1 MGDRVSTLTLS
12 DLVTGKKAPANPY
25 VGAARAVVGQGLG
38 MGWGDEAEAWLRSK
52 LNRSPGYEAELA
64 KINKEYSQYS
74 EQNPLLAPTLE
85 FAGGAAPA
93 LAAMLAT
100 PATGGATAPA
110 AATAGARSLGAL
122 SRLSSQVG
130 RALPNNPLARG
141 AVVGGATGAVSG
153 AGSAQPDERGIGA
166 IGGGAAGVVLG
177 TAAPLAIR
185 GGKDL
190 LTFAKDRLSRDPGYI
205 EKRAAAKINTAL
217 DRSGITP
224 KEAAASMSL
233 DRAAGVPS
241 TLANTTRPT
250 VGLAEIVTAKSERAG
265 DTLADVLE
273 ANKAGIRERV
283 VGQVKGGVGN
293 KGNFYQQEQDMVQ
306 NLRANANTLYDEAY
320 NFGTVNDPTITKVL
334 QNPRFM
340 SFFDE
345 AKKIADNQKLAA
357 ELRGED
363 PSKYVL
369 DNIFIADD
377 AGNVTLSKL
386 PDVRTLDYIKRG
398 MDAVIDKGYRG
409 EGMSS
414 AEANSLKDLK
424 KSMVAALDKATEVNG
439 VSAYKTARA
448 QYAGDAE
455 VLDALRTGMTDFK
468 KLDPE
473 QVISMMKG
481 FSTAEQEAFKTGAVR
496 NIYATVMDPGG
507 NINAAQRV
515 ISSPENR
522 DRLKALFPSQA
533 KFDLFE
539 AALQRENQLFQ
550 QSNKIMSGSPT
561 ARRQAGIDAFDEGES
576 AVNAFVGNSI
586 TGGWVNSL
594 MNLAA
599 TTATKA
605 GISDDVATK
614 VAKLL
619 SSSKPEEVAAA
630 VKILERN
637 AVQTKRAVSNLNTG
651 ETGAIMGSTA
661 AYAPTPMDPDKP
673 AGNIDNAPT
682 MPPGYTITGP
692 DIEAEIEADLKKV
705 K

>member
-1 MGDRVSTLTLS
+1 MAT
-12 DLVTGKKAPANPY
+12 ANPY
-25 VGAARAVVGQGLG
+25 VGAARAAIGQGLG

-52 LNRSPGYEAELA
+52 LSQSPGYEAELA
-64 KINKEYSQYS
+64 KINKEYAQYS
-74 EQNPLLAPTLE
+74 KENPFVAPSLE

-100 PATGGATAPA
+100 PVTGGAAAPVA
-110 AATAGARSLGAL
+110 IATGARTAGAL
-122 SRLSSQVG
+122 SRM
-130 RALPNNPLARG
+130 AANPLARG
-141 AVVGGATGAVSG
+141 AVVGGTTGAVTG
-153 AGSAQPDERGIGA
+153 AGSAQPGERGTGA
-166 IGGGAAGVVLG
+166 VVGGTVG
-177 TAAPLAIR
+177 TALGGTLPVVIR
-185 GGKDL
+185 GGKGL
-190 LTFAKDRLSRDPGYI
+190 ATFARDRLSRDPKYI
-205 EKRAAAKINTAL
+205 ENRAAAKINTAL
-217 DRSGITP
+217 ERSGITP

-273 ANKAGIRERV
+273 ANKAGMRERV
-283 VGQVKGGVGN
+283 VGQTKRGVGN
-293 KGNFYQQEQDMVQ
+293 EGNFYQQEQDMVQ
-306 NLRANANTLYDEAY
+306 SLRANANDLYDEAY
-320 NFGTVNDPTITKVL
+320 KFGTVNDPTINRVL
-334 QNPRFM
+334 QNPRFK

-345 AKKIADNQKLAA
+345 AKKIADNEKLAA
-357 ELRGED
+357 ELRGEN
-363 PSKYVL
+363 PAKYVL
-369 DNIFIADD
+369 DDIFIADE
-377 AGNVTLSKL
+377 AGNIALSKL

-398 MDAVIDKGYRG
+398 MDAVVNRGYKG

-424 KSMVAALDKATEVNG
+424 KAMVGALDKATEVDG
-439 VSAYKTARA
+439 VSAYKTARQ

-455 VLDALRTGMTDFK
+455 VLDALRTGMSDFK

-473 QVISMMKG
+473 QVVSMMKG

-496 NIYATVMDPGG
+496 NLYATVMDPSG

-515 ISSPENR
+515 IGSPEAR

-550 QSNKIMSGSPT
+550 QSNKILSGSPT
-561 ARRQAGIDAFDEGES
+561 ARRQAGIEAFDEGES

-599 TTATKA
+599 TTATKS
-605 GISDDVATK
+605 GISDDVAAK
-614 VAKLL
+614 IAKLL

-637 AVQTKRAVSNLNTG
+637 AAQTGRAVTNLNKG
-651 ETGAIMGSTA
+651 ETGTIMGTMTA
-661 AYAPTPMDPDKP
+661 FPPTPVTPDANP
-673 AGNIDNAPT
+673 PNIATDIEEGPNI
-682 MPPGYTITGP
+682 PGAKMTGP
-692 DIEAEIEADLKKV
+692 DIEAEIEAEMKKI

>member
-1 MGDRVSTLTLS
+1 MAT
-12 DLVTGKKAPANPY
+12 ANPY
-25 VGAARAVVGQGLG
+25 VGAARAAIGQGLG

-52 LNRSPGYEAELA
+52 LAGSKGYDAELA
-64 KINKEYSQYS
+64 KINKEYAQYS
-74 EQNPLLAPTLE
+74 KENPFVAPALE
-85 FAGGAAPA
+85 FGGGAAPA

-100 PATGGATAPA
+100 PATGGAAAPA
-110 AATAGARSLGAL
+110 AATVGARLAGAL

-130 RALPNNPLARG
+130 RTLPSNPLARG
-141 AVVGGATGAVSG
+141 AVVGGTTGAISG
-153 AGSAQPDERGIGA
+153 SGSAQPGERGIGA
-166 IGGGAAGVVLG
+166 IGGGAAGTVLG
-177 TAAPLAIR
+177 TAAPVVIR
-185 GGKDL
+185 GGRDL
-190 LTFAKDRLSRDPGYI
+190 ATFARDRLSKDPDYI

-217 DRSGITP
+217 NRSNITP

-265 DTLADVLE
+265 DVLADALE
-273 ANKAGIRERV
+273 ANKAGTRERV
-283 VGQVKGGVGN
+283 IGQAKRGVGN
-293 KGNFYQQEQDMVQ
+293 EGNFYQQEQEMVQ
-306 NLRANANTLYDEAY
+306 NLRANADTLYDEAY
-320 NFGTVNDPTITKVL
+320 NFGTVNDPTINRVL

-345 AKKIADNQKLAA
+345 AKKIADNEKLAA

-363 PSKYVL
+363 PRKFVL

-414 AEANSLKDLK
+414 AEAKSLKDLK
-424 KSMVAALDKATEVNG
+424 KSMVAALDKATEVDG

-455 VLDALRTGMTDFK
+455 VLDALRTGMDDFK

-473 QVISMMKG
+473 QVIAMMKG
-481 FSTAEQEAFKTGAVR
+481 FSTAEQEAFKTGALR
-496 NIYATVMDPGG
+496 NLYATVMDPSG

-515 ISSPENR
+515 IGSPEAR
-522 DRLKALFPSQA
+522 DRLKALFPSQE
-533 KFDLFE
+533 KFNLFE

-550 QSNKIMSGSPT
+550 QANKIMSGSPS
-561 ARRQAGIDAFDEGES
+561 ARRLAGIEAFDEGES

-594 MNLAA
+594 MNMAA
-599 TTATKA
+599 TTATKS
-605 GISDDVATK
+605 GISDDVAAK

-637 AVQTKRAVSNLNTG
+637 SAKAQQSVQNLNKG

-661 AYAPTPMDPDKP
+661 AYAPSPMDPNTP
-673 AGNIDNAPT
+673 AGNIDEDIS
-682 MPPGYTITGP
+682 MPPGYKMTGP
-692 DIEAEIEADLKKV
+692 DIEAEIEAEMRKTK
-705 K
+705 

>member
-1 MGDRVSTLTLS
+1 MAT
-12 DLVTGKKAPANPY
+12 ANPY
-25 VGAARAVVGQGLG
+25 VGAARAAIGQGLG

-52 LNRSPGYEAELA
+52 LSQSPGYAAELA
-64 KINKEYSQYS
+64 KINKEYAQYS
-74 EQNPLLAPTLE
+74 KENPFVAPALE
-85 FAGGAAPA
+85 FTGGAAPA
-93 LAAMLAT
+93 LAAMLVT
-100 PATGGATAPA
+100 PATGGAAAPA
-110 AATAGARSLGAL
+110 AIAAGARTAGAL
-122 SRLSSQVG
+122 SRM
-130 RALPNNPLARG
+130 AANPLARG
-141 AVVGGATGAVSG
+141 AVVGGTTGAVTG
-153 AGSAQPDERGIGA
+153 AGSAQPGERGTGA
-166 IGGGAAGVVLG
+166 VVGGTVG
-177 TAAPLAIR
+177 TALGGTLPVVIR
-185 GGKDL
+185 GGKSL
-190 LTFAKDRLSRDPGYI
+190 ATFARDRLSRDPGYI
-205 EKRAAAKINTAL
+205 ENRAAAKVNTAL
-217 DRSGITP
+217 ERSGITP

-273 ANKAGIRERV
+273 ANKSGIRERV
-283 VGQVKGGVGN
+283 VGQTKRGVGN
-293 KGNFYQQEQDMVQ
+293 EGNFYQQEDDMLQ
-306 NLRANANTLYDEAY
+306 SLRANANNLYDEAY
-320 NFGTVNDPTITKVL
+320 KFGTVNDPTINRVL
-334 QNPRFM
+334 QNPRFK

-345 AKKIADNQKLAA
+345 AKKIADNEKLAA

-369 DNIFIADD
+369 DDIFIADE
-377 AGNVTLSKL
+377 AGNVALSKL

-398 MDAVIDKGYRG
+398 MDAVVNRGYKG

-424 KSMVAALDKATEVNG
+424 KAMVGALDKATEVDG

-455 VLDALRTGMTDFK
+455 VLDALRTGMSDFR

-473 QVISMMKG
+473 QVVSMMKG

-496 NIYATVMDPGG
+496 NLYATVMDPSG

-515 ISSPENR
+515 IGSPEAR

-539 AALQRENQLFQ
+539 AALQRESQLFQ
-550 QSNKIMSGSPT
+550 QANKILSGSPT
-561 ARRQAGIDAFDEGES
+561 ARRQAGVEAFDEGES
-576 AVNAFVGNSI
+576 AINAFVGNSI

-599 TTATKA
+599 TTATKS
-605 GISDDVATK
+605 GISDDVAAK

-637 AVQTKRAVSNLNTG
+637 AAKTASAVTNLNKG
-651 ETGAIMGSTA
+651 ETGTIMGTMTA
-661 AYAPTPMDPDKP
+661 FPPTPVTPDASP
-673 AGNIDNAPT
+673 ASIETDIEKSPNI
-682 MPPGYTITGP
+682 PGSQMIGP
-692 DIEAEIEADLKKV
+692 DIEADIEAELKKM

>member
-1 MGDRVSTLTLS
+1 MAT
-12 DLVTGKKAPANPY
+12 ANPY
-25 VGAARAVVGQGLG
+25 VGAARAAIGQGLG

-52 LNRSPGYEAELA
+52 LSQSPGYAAELA
-64 KINKEYSQYS
+64 KINKEYAQYS
-74 EQNPLLAPTLE
+74 KENPFVAPALE
-85 FAGGAAPA
+85 FTGGAAPA
-93 LAAMLAT
+93 LAAMLVT
-100 PATGGATAPA
+100 PATGGAAAPA
-110 AATAGARSLGAL
+110 AIAAGARTAGAL
-122 SRLSSQVG
+122 SRM
-130 RALPNNPLARG
+130 AANPLARG
-141 AVVGGATGAVSG
+141 AVVGGTTGAVTG
-153 AGSAQPDERGIGA
+153 AGSAQPGERGTGA
-166 IGGGAAGVVLG
+166 VVGGTVG
-177 TAAPLAIR
+177 TALGGTLPVVIR
-185 GGKDL
+185 GGKSL
-190 LTFAKDRLSRDPGYI
+190 ATFARDRLSRDPGYI
-205 EKRAAAKINTAL
+205 EGRAAAKVNTAL
-217 DRSGITP
+217 ERSGITP

-273 ANKAGIRERV
+273 ANKSGIRERV
-283 VGQVKGGVGN
+283 VGQTKRGVGN
-293 KGNFYQQEQDMVQ
+293 EGNFYQQEDDMLQ
-306 NLRANANTLYDEAY
+306 SLRANANNLYDEAY
-320 NFGTVNDPTITKVL
+320 KFGTVNDPTINRVL
-334 QNPRFM
+334 QNPRFK

-345 AKKIADNQKLAA
+345 AKKIADNEKLAA

-369 DNIFIADD
+369 DDIFIADE
-377 AGNVTLSKL
+377 AGNVALSKL

-398 MDAVIDKGYRG
+398 MDAVVNRGYKG

-424 KSMVAALDKATEVNG
+424 KAMVGALDKATEVDG

-455 VLDALRTGMTDFK
+455 VLDALRTGMSDFR

-473 QVISMMKG
+473 QVVSMMKG

-496 NIYATVMDPGG
+496 NLYATVMDPSG

-515 ISSPENR
+515 IGSPEAR

-539 AALQRENQLFQ
+539 AALQRESQLFQ
-550 QSNKIMSGSPT
+550 QANKILSGSPT
-561 ARRQAGIDAFDEGES
+561 ARRQAGVEAFDEGES
-576 AVNAFVGNSI
+576 AINAFVGNSI

-599 TTATKA
+599 TTATKS
-605 GISDDVATK
+605 GISDDVASK

-637 AVQTKRAVSNLNTG
+637 AAKTASAVTNLNKG
-651 ETGAIMGSTA
+651 ETGTIMGTMTA
-661 AYAPTPMDPDKP
+661 FPPTPVTPDASP
-673 AGNIDNAPT
+673 ASIETDIEKSPNI
-682 MPPGYTITGP
+682 PGSQMIGP
-692 DIEAEIEADLKKV
+692 DIEADIEAELKKM

>member
-1 MGDRVSTLTLS
+1 MATS
-12 DLVTGKKAPANPY
+12 NPY

-52 LNRSPGYEAELA
+52 LGGSKGYEAELA
-64 KINKEYSQYS
+64 KINQEYAQYS
-74 EQNPLLAPTLE
+74 KENPFVAPALE
-85 FAGGAAPA
+85 FTGGAAPA

-100 PATGGATAPA
+100 PATGGAAAPA
-110 AATAGARSLGAL
+110 AIAAGARSAGAL
-122 SRLSSQVG
+122 SRL
-130 RALPNNPLARG
+130 AANPYVRG
-141 AVVGGATGAVSG
+141 AVVGSGTGIISG
-153 AGSAQPDERGIGA
+153 SGSAQPDERGIGA
-166 IGGGAAGVVLG
+166 VGGGAAGLVLG
-177 TAAPLAIR
+177 TAAPAVIR
-185 GGKDL
+185 GGKSL
-190 LTFAKDRLSRDPGYI
+190 ATFARDRLSRDPGYI
-205 EKRAAAKINTAL
+205 ESRAAAKINAAL
-217 DRSGITP
+217 DRSNITP

-265 DTLADVLE
+265 DALADVLE
-273 ANKAGIRERV
+273 ANKAGMRERV
-283 VGQVKGGVGN
+283 VGQTKRGVGN
-293 KGNFYQQEQDMVQ
+293 EGNFYQQEQDMVQ
-306 NLRANANTLYDEAY
+306 NLRANASTLYDEAY
-320 NFGTVNDPTITKVL
+320 NFGTVNDPTITRVL
-334 QNPRFM
+334 QNPRFKT
-340 SFFDE
+340 FFDE
-345 AKKIADNQKLAA
+345 AKKIADNEKLAA
-357 ELRGED
+357 ELRGEN
-363 PSKYVL
+363 PAKYVL
-369 DNIFIADD
+369 DDIFIGDE
-377 AGNVTLSKL
+377 AGNITLAKL

-424 KSMVAALDKATEVNG
+424 KSMVSALDKATEVDG

-455 VLDALRTGMTDFK
+455 VLDALRTGMSDFK

-473 QVISMMKG
+473 QVVSMMKG
-481 FSTAEQEAFKTGAVR
+481 FSAAEQEAFKTGAIR
-496 NIYATVMDPGG
+496 NIYATVMDPSG

-515 ISSPENR
+515 IGSPEAK

-550 QSNKIMSGSPT
+550 QANKIMSGSPT
-561 ARRQAGIDAFDEGES
+561 ARRQAGIEAFDEGES

-594 MNLAA
+594 MNMAA
-599 TTATKA
+599 TTATKS
-605 GISDDVATK
+605 GISDDVAAK

-637 AVQTKRAVSNLNTG
+637 SAKAQQTVQKLNTG

-661 AYAPTPMDPDKP
+661 AYAPAPMDPNMP
-673 AGNIDNAPT
+673 AGNIDDEAP
-682 MPPGYTITGP
+682 MPPGYKMTGP
-692 DIEAEIEADLKKV
+692 DIDAEIEADMKKT